1 MRSGGARTTR
11 LATVDDEVRIRP
23 IDAAERRDMLLE
35 ERILRSQIQRERA
48 SAYWFA
54 ATKWGIAGLVA
65 GICIGGYIMYVAS
78 VATLPLA
85 QNALAQ
91 GAAIESARS
100 QLEEASGLP
109 PEALP
114 GGQRPA
120 QRPAQRP

>member
-120 QRPAQRP
+120 QRP